1 VSNIVSCQAVWK
13 KYGKQ
18 ARGIKDLLVGRH
30 RTADTRYS
38 REWAL
43 QDISFDVLEGASFGI
58 VGHNGTG
65 KSTLLSLLLGT
76 IKPDKGDI
84 QIKGKVASL
93 LELGAGFHPEL
104 TGRENIFLY
113 GSILG
118 MRLSEIR
125 QKLRSIIEFSELEQ
139 AIDNPIRTYSNGMI
153 ARLGFSTIIH
163 TTVDLLLIDE
173 VLAVGD
179 SRFKEKCKQ
188 YLLDFKARN
197 GTLIIVSHELETLEE
212 MCDSGMCLDIGKVV
226 HKGNM
231 KDVLDEYSLKMKSID
246 NIKIKVKATG

>member
-1 VSNIVSCQAVWK
+1 MNSVVRCDGVWK
-13 KYGKQ
+13 RYGRQ
-18 ARGIKDLLVGRH
+18 ARGIKELLVGR
-30 RTADTRYS
+30 RKAVDSRYS

-43 QDISFDVLEGASFGI
+43 QDISFEVERGAAFGI

-76 IKPDKGDI
+76 ILPDKGI
-84 QIKGKVASL
+84 IKVDGRVASL

-118 MRLSEIR
+118 MSLAEIH
-125 QKLRSIIEFSELEQ
+125 KHLDGIIDFSELDG
-139 AIDNPIRTYSNGMI
+139 AIDNPIRTYSSGMI

-163 TTVDLLLIDE
+163 APVDILLIDE

-188 YLLDFKARN
+188 YLHDFKTRH
-197 GTLIIVSHELETLEE
+197 GTLVIVSHDMETLAE
-212 MCDSGMCLDIGKVV
+212 MCDSGMCMNIGHVLVKGPISNVLSEYGAVMKLAQEQSNSVKV
-226 HKGNM
+226 
-231 KDVLDEYSLKMKSID
+231 S
-246 NIKIKVKATG
+246 

>member
-1 VSNIVSCQAVWK
+1 MNSVVRCAGVWK
-13 KYGKQ
+13 RYGRQ
-18 ARGIKDLLVGRH
+18 VRGIKELLVGR
-30 RTADTRYS
+30 RKAVDSRYS

-43 QDISFDVLEGASFGI
+43 QDISFEVERGSAFGI

-76 IKPDKGDI
+76 IQPDRGN
-84 QIKGKVASL
+84 IKVDGRVASL

-118 MRLSEIR
+118 MSLAEIR
-125 QKLRSIIEFSELEQ
+125 KHLDEIIDFSELDG
-139 AIDNPIRTYSNGMI
+139 AIDNPIRTYSSGMI

-163 TTVDLLLIDE
+163 TPVDILLIDE

-179 SRFKEKCKQ
+179 SRFKEKCRQ
-188 YLLDFKARN
+188 YLHNFKMGKGA
-197 GTLIIVSHELETLEE
+197 LVIVSHDIETLAG
-212 MCDSGMCLDIGKVV
+212 MCDSGICM
-226 HKGNM
+226 NM
-231 KDVLDEYSLKMKSID
+231 GRVLVNGSMSDVLSEYDTVMMLKQEQS
-246 NIKIKVKATG
+246 NL

>member
-1 VSNIVSCQAVWK
+1 MSAIINCRDVWK
-13 KYGKQ
+13 RYGKP
-18 ARGIKDLLVGRH
+18 ARGIKELLVGRH
-30 RTADTRYS
+30 KAVNSRYS

-43 QDISFDVLEGASFGI
+43 QDVSFEVERGSAFGI

-76 IKPDKGDI
+76 ILPDKGNI
-84 QIKGKVASL
+84 SVEGRVASL

-118 MRLSEIR
+118 MSLAEIR
-125 QKLRSIIEFSELEQ
+125 SHFDSIIAFSELDG
-139 AIDNPIRTYSNGMI
+139 AIDNPIRTYSNGMV

-163 TTVDLLLIDE
+163 TPVDILLIDE

-179 SRFKEKCKQ
+179 SRFKEKCRQ
-188 YLLDFKARN
+188 YLHDFKARQ
-197 GTLIIVSHELETLEE
+197 GTLVIVSHEMETLAE
-212 MCDSGMCLDIGKVV
+212 MCDAGMCMNMGQVV
-226 HKGNM
+226 AKGEIHE
-231 KDVLDEYSLKMKSID
+231 VLAQYREIMMLGAVQQAGQEK
-246 NIKIKVKATG
+246 